1 MSAPARPLSP
11 HVQVYRW
18 YWTMGLSI
26 VHRVTGAGLVLG
38 LVVLAWWLVA
48 LARGPSSFA
57 VVQGALG
64 GFLGGLVLFGLTLA
78 LFYHALNGVRHLV
91 WDLGFGLEKEAAYRS
106 GVVVVAAAVGL
117 TLVTWLALLVLG

>member
-1 MSAPARPLSP
+1 M
-11 HVQVYRW
+11 
-18 YWTMGLSI
+18 
-26 VHRVTGAGLVLG
+26 
-38 LVVLAWWLVA
+38 
-48 LARGPSSFA
+48 
-57 VVQGALG
+57 VQGALG

-91 WDLGFGLEKEAAYRS
+91 WDLGFGLAKEAAYRS